1 MQPMQ
6 PTELGNIIREAYKL
20 VEPSKA
26 DRARID
32 SIAEIYLKR
41 VRDIAAE
48 YSREVRDVI
57 LVGSYAKDTWLAESV
72 DLDIFLKVRPDVDEE
87 RFEHIAID
95 VGLRAL
101 HEHSPYLRYAQHPY
115 VEARVDGV
123 RVNIVPCYD
132 VEIGRWRSAADRSPY
147 HTEYMLNALDD
158 AKRREVRLL
167 KRFMKVIGVYG
178 AEIAVQGFSGYV
190 CEVLILRYG
199 SFLNTLESAS
209 RWREREV
216 IASSVMDDG
225 SRVEI
230 RGQKERGDDSRGNGS
245 PIIILD
251 PVDPNRNL
259 GLAISYESVGRFILS
274 ARNFL
279 RKPSIDYFTY
289 TTYEPSRII
298 TMERSNLS
306 NIIIVYFKHKPRSE
320 DIIWGQLKSS
330 THAIV
335 RQLSINDFKVL
346 RYTCYTDGSNAF
358 ISFMLESPTIP
369 RLVVKQ
375 GPKVFDRHNAERFI
389 SKNRSTLLWIN
400 DEDGRLLALVERRFH
415 NAKDLL
421 SHIMDKGL
429 ESSGISKGLL
439 DDIRV
444 NGFRICTGDEVLE
457 REVEGEVEREVER
470 GGQIERGGEGVD
482 VKAGYMSSSIASIAK
497 KIIEYMLVNDRFA
510 FADE

>member
-6 PTELGNIIREAYKL
+6 PSELDDIIREAYRL
-20 VEPSKA
+20 VEPSKTT
-26 DRARID
+26 RAKIG

-41 VRDIAAE
+41 VKDIAAE
-48 YSREVRDVI
+48 YREDVRDVI

-72 DLDIFLKVRPDVDEE
+72 DLDIFLKVRPEVDEE
-87 RFEHIAID
+87 RFEHIAMD

-147 HTEYMLNALDD
+147 HTQYMLNALDD

-199 SFLNTLESAS
+199 SFLNTLENAS

-216 IASSVMDDG
+216 ITVVTVVDDG
-225 SRVEI
+225 SRVDTRE
-230 RGQKERGDDSRGNGS
+230 QKGGMDNNSKYDNNNNSSS

-251 PVDPNRNL
+251 PVDTNRNL

-274 ARNFL
+274 ARSFL

-289 TTYEPSRII
+289 TSTPYEPSSIGH
-298 TMERSNLS
+298 SNLR
-306 NIIIVYFKHKPRSE
+306 NIIIVYFEHKPRSE

-330 THAIV
+330 TNAIV

-346 RYTCYTDGSNAF
+346 KYTCYTDGSSAF
-358 ISFMLESPTIP
+358 ISLMLESLNIP

-389 SKNRSTLLWIN
+389 SKNRNTLLWISN
-400 DEDGRLLALVERRFH
+400 EDGRLLALAERRFH
-415 NAKDLL
+415 NAKDMLN
-421 SHIMDKGL
+421 HIMGKGL

-444 NGFRICTGDEVLE
+444 NGYRIYTGDEVIE
-457 REVEGEVEREVER
+457 EER
-470 GGQIERGGEGVD
+470 GEGGGGD
-482 VKAGYMSSSIASIAK
+482 VKACYISGDIASIAK
-497 KIIEYMLVNDRFA
+497 KIIKYMLVNDRFA